1 MWSNSKSLVLN
12 CNIVSPWPPLWL
24 SSNVFNQNPVNDAR
38 DTVSFAGPANGMSTG
53 LLNVVD
59 LASGITKEDEG
70 SSLSG

>member
-1 MWSNSKSLVLN
+1 MELLNSLVLYY
-12 CNIVSPWPPLWL
+12 NIVSPWPPLWL
-24 SSNVFNQNPVNDAR
+24 SSNVFNQNCVNDAR

-53 LLNVVD
+53 LLSVVN